1 MIELPEL
8 NRYLCDYLDTE
19 RFSDYCVNGIQ
30 VEGSKEINRV
40 VTGVSISERLIKA
53 AINLKADS
61 ILVHHGLFW
70 KSSPHPFELTGFQFN
85 RVKLLI
91 ENNISLLG
99 FHLPLD
105 AHPEIGNNALI
116 ASSLGL
122 HNIEFI
128 ELSGMQVPFASCGNL
143 PIPMEFD
150 KFVLHANHM
159 LETDGIA
166 FNFNDSTIKR
176 VYAVSG
182 GAAGYY
188 MDAVNAGA
196 DIMVTGELK
205 EDVVR
210 PAEECGI
217 SLFAAGHYNSE
228 KLGIMALGEHL
239 SKKFEIEAKFIDIPN
254 PV

>member
-1 MIELPEL
+1 MVELSEL
-8 NRYLCDYLDTE
+8 DRYLSQYLNTE
-19 RFSDYCVNGIQ
+19 TFSDYCVNGIQ
-30 VEGSKEINRV
+30 VEGSKEINRIV
-40 VTGVSISERLIKA
+40 MGVSISERLIKES
-53 AINLKADS
+53 IKLKADS

-70 KSSPHPFELTGFQFN
+70 KSSPHPFELTGFQFK

-99 FHLPLD
+99 YHLPLD

-116 ASSLGL
+116 AGSLGL
-122 HNIEFI
+122 KNVEFL
-128 ELSGMQVPFASCGNL
+128 ELSGMQIPFSACGDLPVPL
-143 PIPMEFD
+143 EFD
-150 KFVLHANHM
+150 QFVLHANRM

-166 FNFNDSTIKR
+166 LHFNNSPIKR

-196 DIMVTGELK
+196 DIMITGELK

-210 PAEECGI
+210 PAEECGL
-217 SLFAAGHYNSE
+217 SLYAAGHYNSE
-228 KLGIMALGEHL
+228 KLGIEALGEHL
-239 SKKFEIEAKFIDIPN
+239 SAKFDIEAKFIDIPN
-254 PV
+254 PI

>member
-1 MIELPEL
+1 
-8 NRYLCDYLDTE
+8 
-19 RFSDYCVNGIQ
+19 
-30 VEGSKEINRV
+30 
-40 VTGVSISERLIKA
+40 
-53 AINLKADS
+53 
-61 ILVHHGLFW
+61 
-70 KSSPHPFELTGFQFN
+70 
-85 RVKLLI
+85 
-91 ENNISLLG
+91 
-99 FHLPLD
+99 
-105 AHPEIGNNALI
+105 
-116 ASSLGL
+116 
-122 HNIEFI
+122 
-128 ELSGMQVPFASCGNL
+128 
-143 PIPMEFD
+143 MEFD